1 MAARKGYVFGTC
13 CPATGVALN
22 VLYTRRIFAHRVNF
36 LEQVDDAWLPA
47 DQTRI
52 EAILDNLSI
61 HCAVDMLF
69 LLAHSSW
76 EFAFQPT

>member
-1 MAARKGYVFGTC
+1 MSS
-13 CPATGVALN
+13 
-22 VLYTRRIFAHRVNF
+22 TRTHRIFAHGVNF

-52 EAILDNLSI
+52 DAILDNLSI
-61 HCAVDMLF
+61 YCAVDMLF

-76 EFAFQPT
+76 GLCYSRRSKCVKTATHATSLLA